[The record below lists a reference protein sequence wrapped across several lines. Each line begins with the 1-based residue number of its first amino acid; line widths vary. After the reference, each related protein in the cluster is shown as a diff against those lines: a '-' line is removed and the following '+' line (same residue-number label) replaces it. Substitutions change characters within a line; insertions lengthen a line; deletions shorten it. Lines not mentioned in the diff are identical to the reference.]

1 MAGGATTARSAIAV
15 RPLPMGMVG
24 NSMFWSRTP
33 AVGDEAHVPES
44 RFGLW
49 FLATDTWAV
58 HVLARAISDLERLL
72 IDRRD
77 SYPVI
82 VDVGCG
88 FGRSFKLLQEK
99 FAAHHLIGIDIDPG
113 ILAAATARAVRDGVD
128 VDFVQASSSDLPLAD
143 HSADLLFCHQTLH
156 HLVSQD
162 GALRE
167 FRRVLKPGGILLLA
181 ESTRAYIH
189 SWIIRLLFRHPMHVQ
204 RTADQYLAMIR
215 AAGFTVSDRAISYL
229 HLWCSRPDLGL
240 CERLLGIKPSPDHT
254 ETLINLVA
262 VRP

>member
-1 MAGGATTARSAIAV
+1 
-15 RPLPMGMVG
+15 
-24 NSMFWSRTP
+24 
-33 AVGDEAHVPES
+33 
-44 RFGLW
+44 
-49 FLATDTWAV
+49 LATDTWAV
-58 HVLARAISDLERLL
+58 HVLARALGDLETL
-72 IDRRD
+72 IEDRRA
-77 SYPVI
+77 SYPVV

-88 FGRSFKLLQEK
+88 FGRSFKLLREK
-99 FAAHHLIGIDIDPG
+99 FAAQHLIGVDIDRD
-113 ILAAATARAVRDGVD
+113 ILAAATAQAARDGVD
-128 VDFVQASSSDLPLAD
+128 VDFLRASSSDLPLAD
-143 HSADLLFCHQTLH
+143 HSADLMFCHQTLH

-167 FRRVLKPGGILLLA
+167 FRRVLKPGGVLLVA

-215 AAGFTVSDRAISYL
+215 AAGFTVNDGAISYP
-229 HLWCSRPDLGL
+229 HLWWSRPDLGL
-240 CERLLGIKPSPDHT
+240 GERLLGIKPPPDHT